1 MKEKLKPRRLW
12 FQFTLRQMFLAITWA
27 SLFCT
32 GLVLV
37 VRLNNHELVALEWEM
52 IAYLF
57 VYPLLI
63 VPIPALIGVLAGRP
77 KTGFLL
83 GLGIFIAGICYL
95 SAVLAVVP
103 I

>member
-1 MKEKLKPRRLW
+1 MEENSKPGRRW

-27 SLFCT
+27 SLFCV
-32 GLVLV
+32 GLVLA
-37 VRLNNHELVALEWEM
+37 VRLNNHELVAHEWEM
-52 IAYLF
+52 LAYLF

-63 VPIPALIGVLAGRP
+63 VPLPALVGVLVGRP

-83 GLGIFIAGICYL
+83 GLGIFITGICYL
-95 SAVLAVVP
+95 SAVLGMVP